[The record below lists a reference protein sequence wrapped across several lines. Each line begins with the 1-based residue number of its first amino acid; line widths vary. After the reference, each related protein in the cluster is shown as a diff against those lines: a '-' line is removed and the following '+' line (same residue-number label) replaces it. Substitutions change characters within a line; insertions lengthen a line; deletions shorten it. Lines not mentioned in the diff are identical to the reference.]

1 MGFTTET
8 QSTQRTHR
16 DKHNKPLCHL
26 CVLCISVV
34 NAASSL
40 TQGKLKHY
48 RFFHSLILVFM
59 LATGPILAQQQG
71 PREKATPRIVG
82 PTAQSK
88 KQALEARRAQ
98 AVTLLLE
105 TAERAP
111 DVEDLFY
118 RARILSLVA
127 GTLWPYEPERARQI
141 FRRAW
146 EAAAASDKAE
156 READEAETGLPSDP
170 NAEQFTESRR
180 EILKQAATRD
190 HVLAEAFL
198 KDLKTEKD
206 DETSR
211 GDNQSSRS
219 MPWRELSAN
228 GARRLAVATDLLNQ
242 GAVEKAFEL
251 AAPLVNE
258 GVSAPLILFILE
270 MQEQDAVA
278 ADKLYRLL
286 VERSRNEP
294 RADINVVLLLSSPII
309 SPDMLV
315 GIDERGSLQYR
326 PVISA
331 QTRKRAPLSQGA
343 REAFYNFAATILLR
357 PRATAPKDSGS
368 EGAASALY
376 FATGR
381 LLPFFE
387 REAAQ
392 YATELRALLQGLGDE
407 MEASRRERLS
417 AMMEVRSQPTERHG
431 DPLGYETDQLA
442 RAHDAATRDA
452 ILLKMATKAARQR
465 LWDRARRA
473 AADIENADERKAIQT
488 FIVVSQIADITRAYT
503 EDHETNLESL
513 TRFINKA
520 DAPPFAKAWGL
531 AQAATVAARL
541 KKDGTAVIELLNE
554 AEHEAALVDQGRGTH
569 QRVAAYI
576 AVTGAAAQ
584 LAHARAWELLSET
597 VKAINATE
605 DYTGDE
611 ESLELITGATP
622 TDGET
627 TAEGAKQLSLDA
639 GIFRLDKI
647 FATMARLDFD
657 KALINARAL
666 DGEVPQAFAN
676 IATAR
681 AALEQTK

>member
-1 MGFTTET
+1 
-8 QSTQRTHR
+8 
-16 DKHNKPLCHL
+16 
-26 CVLCISVV
+26 VV
-34 NAASSL
+34 NASFILA
-40 TQGKLKHY
+40 QGKLKHY
-48 RFFHSLILVFM
+48 CFVSSLALFFFI
-59 LATGPILAQQQG
+59 AAGPITAQPQE
-71 PREKATPRIVG
+71 PRGKTATPIIG
-82 PTAQSK
+82 PTAQRK
-88 KQALEARRAQ
+88 EHELQARRAQ

-105 TAERAP
+105 TADGAQE
-111 DVEDLFY
+111 VEDLFY

-127 GTLWPYEPERARQI
+127 DTLWPQEPERARQI

-156 READEAETGLPSDP
+156 RDADDAESGLPSDP
-170 NAEQFTESRR
+170 NAEQFTEARR
-180 EILKQAATRD
+180 EVLKKAATRD
-190 HVLAEAFL
+190 PVLAEAFL

-206 DETSR
+206 EET
-211 GDNQSSRS
+211 GAGNNQSSRFT
-219 MPWRELSAN
+219 PWRELSAS
-228 GARRLAVATDLLNQ
+228 GARRLALATDLLTQ
-242 GAVEKAFEL
+242 GASGKAFEL

-258 GVSAPLILFILE
+258 GASASLILFILQ
-270 MQEQDAVA
+270 MQAQDAAA
-278 ADKLYRLL
+278 ADTLYRLL
-286 VERSRNEP
+286 VERSRNET
-294 RADINVVLLLSSPII
+294 RADINSVLLLSSPII

-315 GIDERGSLQYR
+315 VIDERGSLQYR
-326 PVISA
+326 PVVIA
-331 QTRKRAPLSQGA
+331 QTQKRAPLTQGA
-343 REAFYNFAATILLR
+343 REAFYNFAATVLLR
-357 PRATAPKDSGS
+357 PKTTASNNSGR
-368 EGAASALY
+368 ETEAAARY

-392 YATELRALLQGLGDE
+392 YATELRARLQMLGDE
-407 MEASRRERLS
+407 LEASRRARLS
-417 AMMEVRSQPTERHG
+417 NQMEVRSGPTERHG
-431 DPLGYETDQLA
+431 DPLGSEAEQLS

-452 ILLKMATKAARQR
+452 ILLKMAEKAARQR

-473 AADIENADERKAIQT
+473 AAEIENADERKAMQT

-513 TRFINKA
+513 TKFINHA

-531 AQAATVAARL
+531 AQAATIAARL
-541 KKDGTAVIELLNE
+541 KKDGPTTLELLNE
-554 AEHEAALVDQGRGTH
+554 AEREAALTDQGRGTH

-584 LAHARAWELLSET
+584 LAQARAWELLAET
-597 VKAINATE
+597 VKAINAIE

-611 ESLELITGATP
+611 ESLELINGEAATGIVKNEESA
-622 TDGET
+622 GR
-627 TAEGAKQLSLDA
+627 LSLDA

-657 KALINARAL
+657 KALMNARDL
-666 DGEVPQAFAN
+666 DGDVPQAFAN